1 MLIEAARRAEA
12 AAKEMLDCI
21 NAGSAPCTEVREA
34 LEVSKA
40 FMAVTSAFQVG
51 AARVIAKVERH
62 GDGGT
67 QVLADTAGMS
77 RREAHSQVKT
87 ARVIE
92 AAPAVRDA
100 VETGS
105 MSQANARRLAEV
117 IEKTSAADVESDG
130 DLLAKA
136 QTMRPE
142 QFTKEAR
149 RWAADRQHDGGEAD
163 YRRLRA
169 RRYVRIWDS
178 DDGTVELHAKFDPVA
193 GRRIGN
199 RLQAEA
205 RRLYDIDKKSAGDR
219 GDERRS
225 FNQCMADALDNLTAS
240 NTSANGKPFAD
251 ICVVAH
257 LDDATGKL
265 VAETPEGQ
273 RLPQAVLEELACNAK
288 FTGVLYD
295 RVGKPIW
302 RAHPVRAATE
312 VQRQILFALYGGCF
326 HCGANPA
333 MCQIHHIKPVSQGGS
348 TKLENMV
355 PACWD
360 CHNRIHHQDW
370 YIRTSPD
377 GRHTLHPPDRVHY
390 GPALAPEQP
399 LLFKADTAHDSD
411 PPPADRSDGADPPEA
426 PPPRATAPDRQPQ
439 TPQPSE
445 SRTQHEIGPTGPPD
459 RPARREPG
467 SVDIDTPLGL
477 GGPATARAAL
487 RRAMAQRNGIRGA
500 NPEDARAAPT
510 SPMSGGGAVPV
521 RAPDLVSLPDSQ
533 ANDCACAHVGR
544 DDCPPPGGEDT
555 YDQVSSH
562 KQRHRRHVEP
572 QRVVAVPVAGEPGS
586 PDDGE
591 QDRAR
596 EEEHRSN
603 GGGRSDR
610 TLG

>member
-12 AAKEMLDCI
+12 AAKEMLACI

-40 FMAVTSAFQVG
+40 FIAVTSAFQVG
-51 AARVIAKVERH
+51 AAQVIAAAERH

-100 VETGS
+100 VETGRV
-105 MSQANARRLAEV
+105 SQANARRLAEV
-117 IEKTSAADVESDG
+117 ISKTSAADVESDG

-136 QTMRPE
+136 QSMRPE

-178 DDGTVELHAKFDPVA
+178 DDGTVELHGKFDPVA

-205 RRLYDIDKKSAGDR
+205 LRLYDTDKKQAANGSDG
-219 GDERRS
+219 GERRS
-225 FNQCMADALDNLTAS
+225 FNQCMADALDNLTAN

-257 LDDATGKL
+257 LDEATGKL
-265 VAETPEGQ
+265 VAETPQGQ

-288 FTGVLYD
+288 FVGVLYD
-295 RVGKPIW
+295 RAGKPIW
-302 RAHPVRAATE
+302 RAHCVRAATE
-312 VQRQILFALYGGCF
+312 AQRQILFALYGGCF

-333 MCQIHHIKPVSQGGS
+333 VCQIHHIKPVSQGGS

-360 CHNRIHHQDW
+360 CHNRIHYQDW

-377 GRHTLHPPDRVHY
+377 GQHTLHPPDQIHY
-390 GPALAPEQP
+390 GPALTPEQP
-399 LLFKADTAHDSD
+399 LLFKSKAEQEGDPVPMPEPDTGPA
-411 PPPADRSDGADPPEA
+411 PGTPPARGHDPVHA
-426 PPPRATAPDRQPQ
+426 CDTTHPPKGTQPR
-439 TPQPSE
+439 
-445 SRTQHEIGPTGPPD
+445 PPD
-459 RPARREPG
+459 PADVGLPGVRP
-467 SVDIDTPLGL
+467 
-477 GGPATARAAL
+477 GPAKARAAL
-487 RRAMAQRNGIRGA
+487 RSAKTAHHTPGTARTERAGSAPAQ
-500 NPEDARAAPT
+500 AAPGRPP
-510 SPMSGGGAVPV
+510 SP
-521 RAPDLVSLPDSQ
+521 
-533 ANDCACAHVGR
+533 
-544 DDCPPPGGEDT
+544 
-555 YDQVSSH
+555 SH
-562 KQRHRRHVEP
+562 EP
-572 QRVVAVPVAGEPGS
+572 LLQLE
-586 PDDGE
+586 
-591 QDRAR
+591 
-596 EEEHRSN
+596 
-603 GGGRSDR
+603 
-610 TLG
+610 